1 MNAGDTEV
9 AVTSIA
15 WTIITSIAESGVKI
29 MVLTKCMT
37 IQLMKLNSRGWGLDA
52 GPRNVKFQCLAR

>member
-37 IQLMKLNSRGWGLDA
+37 IQLMQLNSMGGLNA
-52 GPRNVKFQCLAR
+52 GPRNVKFQCLAK